1 MQRETEAG
9 GGPPDRQ
16 TRNVTTRTWAVYGV
30 ICVIGLALIGG
41 VAFWWQHNEAEMPLE
56 QGHRQLLEGRDVL
69 VALNQLGYEVRGLGL
84 ALALADATAGA
95 DGLEPAARG
104 ITQSLLLIDQTLP
117 LLKRNFPEIVPGIG
131 DIQASLMAY
140 RELVAGVS
148 PGHVVTDAQKDR
160 LKKARL
166 SLAGWE
172 PLLAGFHQ
180 SAEQVLQGFVEDHQQ
195 QENRVWSGFLLALAG
210 VVAGFLLVLF
220 MWQRRLNKNQLYPF
234 YEQLFQGSYAIE
246 LLLDPQD
253 GSILDANPAAV
264 AFYGW
269 DLQALRTMNIQDV
282 NCLSKDEIAR
292 EMALA
297 RQEQRNHF
305 HFRHRLANGEIRD
318 VEVWSTP
325 FTVEGRAI
333 LSSIIH
339 DVTQHRVAERDLERS
354 RQRYR
359 DVVEASVQGF
369 WFVAPRSGLVLDVN
383 QALCE
388 LLGCPREDI
397 LGKSFISFV
406 HPEDQSGVRERFSL
420 ADKTKHRVYDV
431 RLKTAAGDI
440 RHTRFHATS
449 LWSEEHELTGSYAF
463 VDDITERK
471 KAREALQDSQ
481 QHLAIVIEAGQIG
494 VWEYYPAS
502 NEMWFSPE
510 WKAQL
515 GYLDHEFPNTRQAW
529 DGAVLPEDGALA
541 LQSLTSLADRGN
553 QDKTIELS
561 LRYRH
566 RDGHL
571 VYARCCAR
579 AVYDAQGAV
588 ERFIAAHL
596 DLTSQFENQEMLA
609 RINAQTALILDSA
622 SNGVLG
628 VDDSGRVTLV
638 NGVGQ
643 QMLGMMAQD
652 VIGRPV
658 DQVLRLT
665 DRMGRALA
673 MRGNEGDAACP
684 VSFVLRTGEALSA
697 VEALLW
703 DAQTTQLRAVELGVA
718 PLRWQ
723 GQISGA
729 VVSLYDVS
737 SLQQQR
743 QDLERSN
750 NDLEQFAYVA
760 SHDLQEPLRTITS
773 YLTLLR
779 RRYSPL
785 LDEDGQTFIA
795 TAVDGAYRM
804 STMIRDLL
812 EYSRVGRKGVE
823 MVPLDLTHITRE
835 AVDNLRIA
843 IEDVGADVAI
853 QSDMPLVMADRGQ
866 LVSLLQNLVGNAIK
880 YRDPARPVQ
889 VWVRAIT
896 DGSQGCRVE
905 VEDRGIG
912 IEDSYFERIFQPFQ
926 RLHTREKYEGNGI
939 GLAICRK
946 IARLHGGDLT
956 VSSEPGKGSIF
967 TFTLALASAPSPQM
981 PPPAKES
988 EL

>member
-1 MQRETEAG
+1 MQRERQTPG
-9 GGPPDRQ
+9 GSPDRQ
-16 TRNVTTRTWAVYGV
+16 PARTWAAYGA
-30 ICVIGLALIGG
+30 ICVVGLVLIGSIT
-41 VAFWWQHNEAEMPLE
+41 FWWHRDDVEMPLE
-56 QGHRQLLEGRDVL
+56 QGHRQLLDGRHVL
-69 VALNQLGYEVRGLGL
+69 TALKQLGYELRGVGL
-84 ALALADATAGA
+84 ALALVDATDGA
-95 DGLEPAARG
+95 DGLDAAAQG
-104 ITQSLLLIDQTLP
+104 VTQSLSLIDQALP
-117 LLKRNFPEIVPGIG
+117 PMKRTFPEIVPGIG
-131 DIQASLMAY
+131 DIQVS
-140 RELVAGVS
+140 LVAYHALVDRLSSAG
-148 PGHVVTDAQKDR
+148 VVTDVQKESLR
-160 LKKARL
+160 KARL

-172 PLLAGFHQ
+172 LLLSGFTQ
-180 SAEQVLQGFVEDHQQ
+180 STEQVLQRLVEDHEQ
-195 QENRVWSGFLLALAG
+195 QEDRVWGGFLLALAG
-210 VVAGFLLVLF
+210 VVAGSLVVVFL
-220 MWQRRLNKNQLYPF
+220 WQRRLNKNVLYPF
-234 YEQLFQGSYAIE
+234 YEQLFQGRYAVE

-264 AFYGW
+264 EFYGW
-269 DLQALRTMNIQDV
+269 DRQALRTMNIQDV
-282 NCLSKDEIAR
+282 NCLSKEEIAR

-297 RQEQRNHF
+297 HQEQRNHF
-305 HFRHRLANGEIRD
+305 YFRHRLASGKVRD

-325 FTVEGRAI
+325 FTVKGRKI

-339 DVTQHRVAERDLERS
+339 DITQQRAAERDLERS

-369 WFVAPRSGLVLDVN
+369 WFVEPKSGLVLDVN
-383 QALCE
+383 RALCE
-388 LLGCPREDI
+388 LLGYPREDI

-406 HPEDQSGVRERFSL
+406 HPDDQPAVRERFSL
-420 ADKTKHRVYDV
+420 ADKTTHRIYDA
-431 RLKTAAGDI
+431 RLRMASGDI
-440 RHTRFHATS
+440 CHTRFHATS
-449 LWSEEHELTGSYAF
+449 LRSEDHALTGSYAF

-471 KAREALQDSQ
+471 KAREALRDSQ
-481 QHLAIVIEAGQIG
+481 QHLAIAIEAGQIG
-494 VWEYYPAS
+494 VWEYYPGRD
-502 NEMWFSPE
+502 EMWFSPE

-515 GYLDHEFPNTRQAW
+515 GYMNDEFPNSRQAW
-529 DGAVLPEDGALA
+529 EGAVLPEDGALA
-541 LQSLTSLADRGN
+541 LQSFASLADRED
-553 QDKTIELS
+553 QDKTIVLS

-596 DLTSQFENQEMLA
+596 DLTPQFESQEMLA

-622 SNGVLG
+622 SNGLLG
-628 VDDSGRVTLV
+628 VDDSGRVTLI

-658 DQVLRLT
+658 DQILRLT
-665 DRMGRALA
+665 DRTGHALV
-673 MRGNEGDAACP
+673 MRGGEDGPVCP
-684 VSFVLRTGEALSA
+684 VSFVLRTGEALSS

-703 DAQTTQLRAVELGVA
+703 DAKTTRLRVVELGIS

-729 VVSLYDVS
+729 VISLYDIS
-737 SLQQQR
+737 GLQLQR
-743 QDLERSN
+743 QELERSN
-750 NDLEQFAYVA
+750 NELEQFAYVA

-785 LDEDGQTFIA
+785 LDDDGQTFIA
-795 TAVDGAYRM
+795 TAVDGSYRM
-804 STMIRDLL
+804 GTMIRDLL

-823 MVPLDLTHITRE
+823 MAPLELTQIARE
-835 AVDNLRIA
+835 AADNLRIA
-843 IEDVGADVAI
+843 IEEVAAEVVI
-853 QSDMPLVMADRGQ
+853 QPDMPLVMADRGQ
-866 LVSLLQNLVGNAIK
+866 LVSLLQNLLGNAIK
-880 YRDPARPVQ
+880 YSDPARSVQ
-889 VWVRAIT
+889 VWVRAMS
-896 DGSQGCRVE
+896 DDLQGCRVE
-905 VEDRGIG
+905 VEDHGIG
-912 IEDSYFERIFQPFQ
+912 IDSSYFERIFQPFQ
-926 RLHTREKYEGNGI
+926 RLHTRDKYEGNGI

-981 PPPAKES
+981 PSPAKERKQ
-988 EL
+988 